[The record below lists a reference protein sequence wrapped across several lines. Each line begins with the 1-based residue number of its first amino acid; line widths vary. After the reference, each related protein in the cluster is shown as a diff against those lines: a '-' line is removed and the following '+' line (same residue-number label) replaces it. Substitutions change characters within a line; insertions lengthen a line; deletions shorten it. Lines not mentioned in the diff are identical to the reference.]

1 LDYLKKMTQSLISR
15 IEQHVR
21 DLINEVANSAQ
32 GEFLP
37 SIKTLLKFE
46 NESDWITICSLL
58 DVIGDTEL
66 AKDNFRKFKIEGPT
80 KIEDFGERYLR
91 LYGILNAVYLQHSAV
106 ESFLEIIKYPAKNAA
121 LKDLNDLKILE
132 LRNKAGAH
140 TVDYLGNDRK
150 KNPHQISRGIG
161 DNTKIET
168 LDSNNVHQEYDL
180 HLLLNH
186 FDDTVE
192 YLLLKGAMKFVS
204 TVFKNNSVKKAKYLR
219 NLNAFEKALETG
231 ILIGFEGEP
240 IFMDFRR
247 ER

>member
-168 LDSNNVHQEYDL
+168 LD
-180 HLLLNH
+180 
-186 FDDTVE
+186 
-192 YLLLKGAMKFVS
+192 
-204 TVFKNNSVKKAKYLR
+204 
-219 NLNAFEKALETG
+219 
-231 ILIGFEGEP
+231 
-240 IFMDFRR
+240 
-247 ER
+247 

>member
-1 LDYLKKMTQSLISR
+1 MTQSLISR

-80 KIEDFGERYLR
+80 K
-91 LYGILNAVYLQHSAV
+91 
-106 ESFLEIIKYPAKNAA
+106 IKYPAKNAA